1 MLKLIG
7 RHKIERTHYEK
18 EHSSTLRRNPD
29 CRFASPSKSEEQFF
43 GFGVEIS
50 KRSELVVSI
59 AILIVEANKP
69 MEGK

>member
-1 MLKLIG
+1 MKKNIQALLGAILIVA
-7 RHKIERTHYEK
+7 
-18 EHSSTLRRNPD
+18 
-29 CRFASPSKSEEQFF
+29 FASPSKSEEQFF

-50 KRSELVVSI
+50 KRSELMVSI